1 MNEIIVD
8 AIGKIAKSV
17 VILGAAGVAGI
28 MANAQ
33 VTPMVKAAFN

>member
-8 AIGKIAKSV
+8 AIAKSV
-17 VILGAAGVAGI
+17 VILRTARVAGI
-28 MANAQ
+28 MANTQ